1 MLKTSPLDAAHR
13 EMGAKMGEF
22 GGWDMP
28 ISYSGTLVEHAA
40 VRERVGIFDVSHLGK
55 ILVEGEGA
63 CALLERVL
71 TNRMSDLKVG
81 RSRYAMVCNEAGG
94 IIDDLISYRL
104 ADDRIMVVPNASN
117 RDAVMD
123 VLQAHAD
130 PSVSLSVLGLTT
142 IAVQG
147 PASKPLIEAR
157 WPGVKGSP
165 YTGVIVQ
172 DGSIISRT
180 GYTGEWG
187 YEIYTEAEVGLT
199 LWMELVEDVRD
210 RGGEVC
216 GLAARD
222 TLRLEMGY
230 PLHGNDIDQQTTPIE
245 AGLGW
250 AVKLEG
256 RVFPGSVALDAEPR
270 KLLRGLR
277 SLGRSIP
284 RAGCEVF
291 DGDSRIGQVT
301 SGTMSPTLRVGIAL
315 AYLDPGFV
323 GDRVEVDV
331 RGKRG
336 AFAVVDPP
344 FVDSSPKRLPEGD
357 R

>member
-1 MLKTSPLDAAHR
+1 MLQRSPLDAAHR
-13 EMGAKMGEF
+13 ELGAKMGGF

-28 ISYSGTLVEHAA
+28 ISYSGTLAEHAA

-63 CALLERVL
+63 RDFLDRVL
-71 TNRMSDLKVG
+71 TNRMSDLRVG
-81 RSRYAMVCNEAGG
+81 RSRYAMVCNSDGG
-94 IIDDLISYRL
+94 IVDDLISYCI
-104 ADDRIMVVPNASN
+104 ADDRVLVVPNASN

-123 VLQAHAD
+123 ILRTHAD
-130 PSVSLSVLGLTT
+130 DGITLTITDMTT

-147 PASKPLIEAR
+147 PASKAMIESR
-157 WPGVKGSP
+157 WPSAKGLA
-165 YTGVIVQ
+165 YTGFIE
-172 DGSIISRT
+172 DAGLLIART

-187 YEIYTEAEVGLT
+187 YEIYTAATDGLEV
-199 LWMELVEDVRD
+199 WNDLVADVRKI
-210 RGGEVC
+210 GGEVC

-230 PLHGNDIDQQTTPIE
+230 PLHGNDIDQTTTPIE

-256 RVFPGSVALDAEPR
+256 RSFPGSDALGAAP
-270 KLLRGLR
+270 KKKLRGLR
-277 SLGRSIP
+277 AVDRLIP
-284 RAGCEVF
+284 RAGFTVF
-291 DGDSRIGQVT
+291 DGERRIGQTT

-315 AYLDPGFV
+315 AYLDVEAV
-323 GDRVEVDV
+323 GARVEVEV

-336 AFAVVDPP
+336 TFEVVDPP
-344 FVDSSPKRLPEGD
+344 FVDSSPKRDPEAH
-357 R
+357 